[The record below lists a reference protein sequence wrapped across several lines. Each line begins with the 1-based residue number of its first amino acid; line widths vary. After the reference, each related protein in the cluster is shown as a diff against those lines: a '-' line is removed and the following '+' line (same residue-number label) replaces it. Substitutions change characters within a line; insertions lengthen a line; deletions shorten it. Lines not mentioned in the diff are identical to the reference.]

1 MNPAGWWRSLL
12 VGSAALAIGCAAT
25 VSEEGVRNV
34 PGEEIWKRQVELSP
48 DETVFV
54 GTEGLEIE
62 LEESTGVRA
71 ILMVKTDSDAVRRK
85 VELES
90 GGEEFLSPY
99 TFRLVELRPNGAT
112 VEVRKEWG
120 R

>member
-1 MNPAGWWRSLL
+1 MNPGGWGRSLL
-12 VGSAALAIGCAAT
+12 IGGVALATGCAAT

-34 PGEEIWKRQVELSP
+34 PGEEIWKRQVEITP
-48 DETVFV
+48 GETVFV

-71 ILMVKTDSDAVRRK
+71 ILMVKTDADAVRRK

-90 GGEEFLSPY
+90 GVEEFLSPY
-99 TFRLVELRPNGAT
+99 TFRLLELRPGGVT